1 MADKKKEGNELLGK
15 AVADAKALREAAL
28 EVAKGELVESMA
40 PGLRRL
46 IENDIRGVL
55 SEDSDRMRRGMEDNW
70 PGESHTGFEE
80 ANKKGEQK
88 MADKK
93 EKELDLESLSGFFA
107 EADEPEVKS
116 DDEKMEASIPTLG
129 EGDDK
134 EKDDKEKDEEEVD
147 ETVVEMNEEELKRVY
162 DAALKTEVQVKKG
175 FSDMTP
181 PGELEDVVKD
191 ADKGLADVKV
201 KSDTPWE
208 AQEPPAKQDWTVKEV
223 RQLVAAGR
231 AENQALRENLA
242 KALQLVE
249 TLGKKLAETNLFN
262 AKVMHAN
269 RILSTGKLS
278 APERKV
284 ALESLDKA
292 KSVEQVRMVYETIVK
307 SFAAAKQ
314 QLSESNTQR
323 PRLGSSQTR
332 GPLGTSKVISE
343 SADHNQDATVRR
355 LQELAGLIK

>member
-1 MADKKKEGNELLGK
+1 MSDKKKEGNELLGK

-28 EVAKGELVESMA
+28 EVAKNELVESMA

-55 SEDSDRMRRGMEDNW
+55 SEDSDRLRRGIQDNW

-80 ANKKGEQK
+80 AKKGEEEMPDK
-88 MADKK
+88 M

-107 EADEPEVKS
+107 EADEPEVK
-116 DDEKMEASIPTLG
+116 DDEEKMEASIPTLG
-129 EGDDK
+129 EGEDKDEDDK
-134 EKDDKEKDEEEVD
+134 VEEGVD

-181 PGELEDVVKD
+181 MGELEDVVKD
-191 ADKGLADVKV
+191 ADKGVADIKV

-208 AQEPPAKQDWTVKEV
+208 EQEPTAKQDWTVKEV
-223 RQLVAAGR
+223 RQLVAAGM
-231 AENQALRENLA
+231 AENKALRENLN
-242 KALQLVE
+242 KALKLVD

-262 AKVMHAN
+262 AKVLHAN
-269 RILSTGKLS
+269 RILNSGKLS
-278 APERKV
+278 AGERKV

-292 KSVEQVRMVYETIVK
+292 KSVEQVRMVYETLTK

-314 QLSESNTQR
+314 QLAESNTQR
-323 PRLGSSQTR
+323 PRLGSSQAR
-332 GPLGTSKVISE
+332 GTLGTSKVISE